1 MRAIHVPLKL
11 INLQDDGF
19 HLLMEIVVFGES
31 HLAVLDT
38 GASRSVFDKTLLEKH
53 LSDDLAA
60 SQENTDENYATTLF
74 STSSTLMATIP
85 VLKLNGL
92 KLKKYVA
99 VGLDLDSV
107 NASYQQMGHP
117 VIAAI
122 IGGDILFQ
130 HKAVINYKKLQLKL
144 YK

>member
-19 HLLMEIVVFGES
+19 HLLMEIVVFGEP

-53 LSDDLAA
+53 LSDDLAV

-85 VLKLNGL
+85 VLKLGGL
-92 KLKKYVA
+92 KLKKYAA

-107 NASYQQMGHP
+107 NATYQQMGHP

-122 IGGDILFQ
+122 IGGDILFG